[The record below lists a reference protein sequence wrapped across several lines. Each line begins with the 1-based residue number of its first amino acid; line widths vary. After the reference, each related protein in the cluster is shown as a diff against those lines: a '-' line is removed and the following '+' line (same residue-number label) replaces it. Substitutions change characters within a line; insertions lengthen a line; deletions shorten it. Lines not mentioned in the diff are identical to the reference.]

1 NDRFRAA
8 TLDFLEHALARGVP
22 IGALGLQ
29 GHLAAFGT
37 PVDQKK
43 LAAFLG
49 NVKSLGLRILV
60 TEHDVD
66 DSGGP
71 ADTASRDRAVADAS
85 RRFLDV
91 VLDAHPIA
99 VLTWGLSDRFLDP
112 PGWRAELAGYRPR
125 MLPLDRDFRRK
136 PLWTAMMK

>member
-1 NDRFRAA
+1 M
-8 TLDFLEHALARGVP
+8 
-22 IGALGLQ
+22 Q

-43 LAAFLG
+43 LADFFVRL
-49 NVKSLGLRILV
+49 KTLGLKLLV

-71 ADTASRDRAVADAS
+71 SDVALRDRAVADAS

-91 VLDAHPIA
+91 VLDACPLA
-99 VLTWGLSDRFLDP
+99 VLTWGLSDRFLDV
-112 PGWRAELAGYRPR
+112 PGVRAELAGYRPR
-125 MLPLDRDFRRK
+125 MLPLDRDFRKK
-136 PLWTAMMK
+136 PMWQAIADAFTTA